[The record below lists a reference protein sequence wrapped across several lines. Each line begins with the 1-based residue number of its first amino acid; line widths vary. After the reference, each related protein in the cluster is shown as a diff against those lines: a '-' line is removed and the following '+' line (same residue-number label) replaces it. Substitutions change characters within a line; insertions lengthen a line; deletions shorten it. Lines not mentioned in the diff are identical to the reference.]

1 MELKDFANKIEI
13 ETKTEVE
20 RVKLII
26 FYESFISENKGV
38 SLSEVFEV
46 LFNIGC
52 HISNISRIKAKI
64 KNLKDFK
71 FVRKPDLY
79 ILNPKVQ
86 KVLSDK
92 YRDLFENTEEINSN
106 SELLDEG
113 LFLGKR
119 QFLDKL
125 IIQANNTYQNHCYDA
140 TAVLLRR
147 IFEILLIQM
156 FEKYNLS
163 NEIKDSNGD
172 YKMLNY
178 IVDKAVSMNSA
189 FSLARNLKEEYEKI
203 RTIGNFA
210 AHKIFYNTRQKDID
224 DLKQIYR
231 VRLEELYY
239 KAGYIT

>member
-38 SLSEVFEV
+38 SLSKVFEV

>member
-38 SLSEVFEV
+38 SLSKVFEV

-71 FVRKPDLY
+71 LVRKPDLY

>member
-26 FYESFISENKGV
+26 FYESFISENKDV
-38 SLSEVFEV
+38 SLSRVFEV
-46 LFNIGC
+46 LLNIGC

-64 KNLKDFK
+64 KNSKDFK